1 MSYQEP
7 KSPHIVF
14 YWVPVPYRA
23 QQKIYLSWTTG
34 HDLFKPCIQTT
45 HRKWLK
51 NAHAHVLVIWIWTI
65 LTKNLPEGDIRVY
78 IWAFFSSSISV
89 ISISMWAVTVSF
101 SSAVCGFSSFWLTV
115 FSKRRSFTV
124 SQYRSF
130 VLSSLIIQFNR
141 ACDTK
146 HSRLF
151 LGQHIDSGKWLHNFW
166 QSIYAWIVVAC
177 HDQAFRSVYR

>member
-1 MSYQEP
+1 
-7 KSPHIVF
+7 
-14 YWVPVPYRA
+14 
-23 QQKIYLSWTTG
+23 
-34 HDLFKPCIQTT
+34 
-45 HRKWLK
+45 
-51 NAHAHVLVIWIWTI
+51 
-65 LTKNLPEGDIRVY
+65 
-78 IWAFFSSSISV
+78 
-89 ISISMWAVTVSF
+89 MWAVTVSF

-151 LGQHIDSGKWLHNFW
+151 LGQHKMITQFLTVNLCLNCCCMPWPGFSICVSINLRSSHIFSQWLRLISW
-166 QSIYAWIVVAC
+166 AYLLEISKREMDTTLRKRDW
-177 HDQAFRSVYR
+177 SEM